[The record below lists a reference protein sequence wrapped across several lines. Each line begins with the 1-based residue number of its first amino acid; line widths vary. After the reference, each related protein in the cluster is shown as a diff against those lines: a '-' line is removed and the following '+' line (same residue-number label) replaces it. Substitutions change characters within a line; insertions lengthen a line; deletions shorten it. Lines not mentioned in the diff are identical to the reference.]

1 VGLEL
6 RQRWQRQVLRAC
18 LPAFAGRDA
27 LLIDARSSTCRVALR
42 AGGARRWLQIEF
54 VENRRSILASVKV
67 ALQADEVLATYVS
80 HGTPGEPLVQEVLA
94 TIDVSRHLLWEGGLD
109 EERLGAVLGE
119 SIDDFWSEWCG
130 EHSTHGRATEAI
142 ALGRRHHGVF
152 VDARRQGGILPA
164 RLTTT
169 EFLELS
175 AVHPFIALGAEATV
189 LGASATEALALSAI
203 EAHIRSAVP
212 GEPWADAVALAHVV
226 GDG

>member
-1 VGLEL
+1 
-6 RQRWQRQVLRAC
+6 VLRAC

-94 TIDVSRHLLWEGGLD
+94 TIDVSRHLLGEGGLD

-119 SIDDFWSEWCG
+119 SNDDFWSEWCG